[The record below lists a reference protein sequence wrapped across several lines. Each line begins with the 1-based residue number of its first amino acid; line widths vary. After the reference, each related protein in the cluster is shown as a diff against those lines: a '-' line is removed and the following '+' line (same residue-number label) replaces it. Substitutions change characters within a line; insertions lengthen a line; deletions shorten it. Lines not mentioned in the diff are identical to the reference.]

1 MQQWQFINNFNQLNM
16 FRAIV
21 RPSTGALDYVY
32 SLWYNAPT
40 MLPVGDMSTAGSI
53 VSALYHKL

>member
-1 MQQWQFINNFNQLNM
+1 M

-21 RPSTGALDYVY
+21 SPILRSRLDYVY

-40 MLPVGDMSTAGSI
+40 VLQSGNMVEVELVRCMVVGIPPARSYKNT
-53 VSALYHKL
+53 V